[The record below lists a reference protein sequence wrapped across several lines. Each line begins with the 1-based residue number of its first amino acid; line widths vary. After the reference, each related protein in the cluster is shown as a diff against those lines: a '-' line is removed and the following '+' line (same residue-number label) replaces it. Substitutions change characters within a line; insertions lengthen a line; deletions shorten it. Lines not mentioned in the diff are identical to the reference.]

1 MPKLTDMQNLK
12 IAGSGNF
19 QFSAIRPD
27 KLGATEYTLVT
38 IVVDISWS
46 VDNFKKDLLA
56 CIKAILSACKQS
68 SRSNNLMVRLSL
80 FNDHLLEVHGFLPL
94 SQIDPDQ
101 YKDLTCSG
109 STALYDATY
118 DAIGATNTYAKILF
132 DQDFDVNAAVYII
145 TDGEDNRSKI
155 TRSQIAKQVQDAARD
170 EFLESLVSVLVGV
183 NTANGTSAGYLQLFK
198 DEAELNQ
205 FIDIAQASPDA
216 LAKLAAFVGKSISAQ
231 SQALGSGQ
239 ASVSLTF

>member
-12 IAGSGNF
+12 IAGNGNF

-46 VDNFKKDLLA
+46 VDNFKTDLLA
-56 CIKAILSACKQS
+56 CIKAILTACKQS
-68 SRSNNLMVRLSL
+68 PRANNLMVRLSL
-80 FNDHLLEVHGFLPL
+80 FNDQLLEVHGFLPL
-94 SQIDPDQ
+94 SQIDPDHYQ
-101 YKDLTCSG
+101 ALTCSG

-145 TDGEDNRSKI
+145 TDGEDNRSHI
-155 TRSQIAKQVQDAARD
+155 TRSQIAKQVHDAAHD
-170 EFLESLVSVLVGV
+170 EFLESLISVLVGV
-183 NTANGTSAGYLQLFK
+183 NTANGTSAGYLQLFR
-198 DEAELNQ
+198 DESELNQ